1 MLRVT
6 DAAVTVL
13 KSSVLGGGEP
23 LQRGDSAPAV
33 RIEPASAGDGRQALT
48 VQPVM
53 GPEPGDVP
61 TEATDLDVFVA
72 PEVAEPLDSAILD
85 VQTTPEGPQMI
96 LLQRSN
102 ES

>member
-13 KSSVLGGGEP
+13 KSSVLGIGEP
-23 LQRGDSAPAV
+23 LQQADPAPAV
-33 RIEPASAGDGRQALT
+33 RIEPASAGNGRQALT
-48 VQPVM
+48 VQPAM
-53 GPEPGDVP
+53 GPQPGDAP

-72 PEVAEPLDSAILD
+72 PELAEPLDSAILD
-85 VQTTPEGPQMI
+85 VQATPDGPQMI